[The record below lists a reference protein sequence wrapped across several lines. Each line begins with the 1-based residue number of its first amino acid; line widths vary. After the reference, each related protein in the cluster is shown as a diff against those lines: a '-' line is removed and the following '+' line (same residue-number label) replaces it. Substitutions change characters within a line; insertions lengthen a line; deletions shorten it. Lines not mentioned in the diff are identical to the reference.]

1 MRAMVLREVDAFGL
15 GDRVEVGW
23 HGGHG
28 FKCDCC
34 RRGDF
39 INRESA
45 KICGIRSD
53 GGYQQLMVRTR
64 CRAVLEMAS

>member
-1 MRAMVLREVDAFGL
+1 MRAMVVGEVDAFGL

-45 KICGIRSD
+45 KIFGTSAD
-53 GGYQQLMVRTR
+53 GGYPQRIV
-64 CRAVLEMAS
+64 CAWFRAVLEMAS